1 LIIMK
6 TKTISLLIV
15 FVMLILSGC
24 EEFTDTE
31 PTTSISAEGMI
42 YDEASAKRVMNGVYS
57 AMQVDNGGTVYGGYM
72 RMVDGVYADNVT
84 HTGSYP
90 DVAELWGNDAIS
102 SNLFID
108 AVWEGHYLV
117 VYRANKLIEGLE
129 KLGEEDITTETKNAL
144 IAEAKFLRALIYF
157 RLVNYFG
164 DVPLVTESLLDDL
177 SNKDHPRNSTDEV
190 YAQIKQDIED
200 AESNVMDMGA
210 PFRVSPEA
218 VQALKAKVY
227 LYTGDYGTAL
237 SAASNFAYSGDSPIG
252 ALASN
257 YADVFDESMSTSE
270 DIYKI
275 LFTKTDGNNLAW
287 FLHGPPA
294 RGEVGASESL
304 RNAFEQGDERAGL
317 IHLTE
322 NTWYIEKYADV
333 AGGADYPHVF
343 RLADMYLI
351 YAEALIRANSDY
363 AGASTYVN
371 YVRNRAGL
379 DDVTLTSD
387 NWEDIIL
394 KERRLELYAEGE
406 RWLDVKRF
414 GVAEEVISSKP
425 SVTFA
430 NVRNKYLLWPIPQN
444 EIDAN
449 EQISPADQNPGY

>member
-1 LIIMK
+1 
-6 TKTISLLIV
+6 
-15 FVMLILSGC
+15 
-24 EEFTDTE
+24 
-31 PTTSISAEGMI
+31 MI
-42 YDEASAKRVMNGVYS
+42 YDEASAERVMNGVYS
-57 AMQVDNGGTVYGGYM
+57 AMQADNGGTVYGGYM
-72 RMVDGVYADNVT
+72 RMVDGVYADNVN

-108 AVWEGHYLV
+108 AVWQGHYLV
-117 VYRANKLIEGLE
+117 IYRVNKLIDGLN
-129 KLGEEDITTETKNAL
+129 KLGEEDISAEKKNAL
-144 IAEAKFLRALIYF
+144 MAEAKFLRALIYF

-164 DVPLVTESLLDDL
+164 DVPLITEPLKDDL
-177 SNKDHPRNSTDEV
+177 SNKDHPRNSVDEV
-190 YAQIKQDIED
+190 YTQIKQDIED
-200 AESNVMDMGA
+200 AENNIIDMGA
-210 PFRVSPEA
+210 PFRASPAA
-218 VQALKAKVY
+218 VNALKAKVY
-227 LYTGDYGTAL
+227 LYTGDNSTAL
-237 SAASNFAYSGDSPIG
+237 SAASNFAYSGTSEVGD
-252 ALASN
+252 LATN
-257 YADVFDESMSTSE
+257 YADVFDETMATSE
-270 DIYKI
+270 DIFKI

-304 RNAFEQGDERAGL
+304 RNAFQQGDTRAGL

-351 YAEALIRANSDY
+351 YAEALIKTNSDY
-363 AGASTYVN
+363 DEASTYVN

-379 DDVTLTSD
+379 GDTTLTNE

-406 RWLDVKRF
+406 RWLDIKRF
-414 GVAEEVISSKP
+414 GVAEEIISSKP

-430 NVRNKYLLWPIPQN
+430 DVQNKYMLWPIPQN
-444 EIDAN
+444 ELDAN
-449 EQISPADQNPGY
+449 EEINPTDQNPGY